1 MVLWKNEHALK
12 ETFPFFLYI
21 FQKKLFNIYASAW
34 NKNLIKIKIIITI
47 KYNVKSIVL
56 IKKKNT
62 KNTLLFIIFN
72 DSSLPKIKK

>member
-34 NKNLIKIKIIITI
+34 NKNLIKPIIITI